1 MKIYIAAALLAT
13 ASAAQAAPF
22 AITYTGTLMDST
34 RPGIHD
40 GQRHRVTY
48 IMDNG
53 GATAQGQTWTGAHL
67 TCVLW
72 RVNDDDHLLLRYPL
86 RGAPGV
92 FHAGQVVTD
101 ATGTLMHMLD
111 RVWADSIHTG
121 ITPPAG
127 VTLQPPLMFETSMR
141 TPNLLDRDPSG
152 GSFRPVFSDSAGGI
166 SMLSSD
172 WSAPRPV
179 AGPCDDAPPGPGPGP
194 GGVQAVPALGL
205 PALAL
210 LGLGAAGL
218 GARRLRRK
226 S

>member
-1 MKIYIAAALLAT
+1 MKRLIAAALLAAT
-13 ASAAQAAPF
+13 SAAQAAPF

-53 GATAQGQTWTGAHL
+53 GATAQNQAWTGVHL

-86 RGAPGV
+86 RGTPDV
-92 FHAGQVVTD
+92 FHAGQILTD
-101 ATGTLMHMLD
+101 ATGMLTQMLD
-111 RVWADSIHTG
+111 WVWADNVRTG

-127 VTLQPPLMFETSMR
+127 VTLQAPLMFETSMS
-141 TPNLLDRDPSG
+141 TPNFFDRDLSSG
-152 GSFRPVFSDSAGGI
+152 SYRPVFSDSVGGI
-166 SMLSSD
+166 SMVSSD

-179 AGPCDDAPPGPGPGP
+179 AGPCDDAPPGSGPGP
-194 GGVQAVPALGL
+194 GGVQPVPALGL

-210 LGLGAAGL
+210 LGMGAAGL
-218 GARRLRRK
+218 GAWRLRRR
-226 S
+226 